1 MFKNQQKENKSLAQ
15 DLLSSRKLSERLEKS
30 EEFLMKQITSKD
42 LDFNKLHA
50 YLAERRAESHL
61 KKPIIKS
68 ERLED
73 LIACNKDKD
82 FQMELLLQEKNSN
95 INFLKM
101 KIINFEQ
108 IM

>member
-1 MFKNQQKENKSLAQ
+1 
-15 DLLSSRKLSERLEKS
+15 
-30 EEFLMKQITSKD
+30 MKQITSKD

-108 IM
+108 TM